1 MNMIDLRRITSPSVA
16 GADEYLRRTLLS
28 LAKSWDGADEM
39 RHHRRL
45 GSSDDLLAAQRYLAR
60 GNRGLI
66 PTDRLFLAN
75 GTWNVLLILLE
86 TLVGRGNSIA
96 VEGSTYSQVRDAAN
110 ILGIRLVPV
119 SLDAD
124 GLIPEAFDT
133 ACHVH
138 RPKLLYCVPNAQN
151 PTACTIPSG
160 RRAQIAEIA
169 RRHEVVIL
177 EDDPQG
183 LVREDFPPGFSDIAP
198 DISWTVMGLSKCFF
212 VGARIA
218 YVVAPDRAAIEQ
230 VMSRFGAMAMWYA
243 SVPSAAMTTRAILEG
258 AADDLLQAIRLEAG
272 RRRELVVKLMPGISA
287 SCIGALHVWLKSDV
301 LSGDELV
308 DKARMEGVLVRSGSE
323 FAVEKAN
330 SLDGIRVSLADVS
343 PASLEE
349 GLARLARI
357 IGPDRCGDAMQAVKP

>member
-1 MNMIDLRRITSPSVA
+1 MIDLRRITSPRTA

-28 LAKSWDGADEM
+28 LARRWDGADEM

-45 GSSDDLLAAQRYLAR
+45 GSQDDLLAAQKYLAN
-60 GNRGLI
+60 GNRGPV
-66 PTDRLFLAN
+66 PTDRIFLAN

-96 VEGSTYSQVRDAAN
+96 VEASTYSQVRDAAH

-119 SLDAD
+119 LLDAN
-124 GLIPEAFDT
+124 GLIPEAFDK
-133 ACHVH
+133 ACRIH

-151 PTACTIPSG
+151 PTACTIPLD

-169 RRHEVVIL
+169 RSHDVLIL

-212 VGARIA
+212 VGVRIA
-218 YVVAPDRAAIEQ
+218 YVVAPRRSAIEQ
-230 VMSRFGAMAMWYA
+230 VMARFGAMAMWYA
-243 SVPSAAMTTRAILEG
+243 SVPSAALATRAILEG
-258 AADDLLQAIRLEAG
+258 AAADLLQEIRSEG
-272 RRRELVVKLMPGISA
+272 VRRRALVAKLMPGISA
-287 SCIGALHVWLKSDV
+287 SSIGALHVWLKSDV
-301 LSGDELV
+301 LSGDKLV
-308 DKARMEGVLVRSGSE
+308 ERARMEGVLVRSGSE
-323 FAVEKAN
+323 FAVEKPDC
-330 SLDGIRVSLADVS
+330 LDGIRVSLADVS
-343 PASLEE
+343 LEALEE

-357 IGPDRCGDAMQAVKP
+357 VASGPV

>member
-1 MNMIDLRRITSPSVA
+1 MIDLRRITSPKVP

-28 LAKSWDGADEM
+28 LASRWDGADEM
-39 RHHRRL
+39 RQHRRL
-45 GSSDDLLAAQRYLAR
+45 GSTDDLIAAQKFLAR
-60 GNRGLI
+60 GNRGRI
-66 PTDRLFLAN
+66 PIDRLFLAN

-96 VEGSTYSQVRDAAN
+96 VEASTYSQVRDAAQ
-110 ILGIRLVPV
+110 ILGIGLVPIL
-119 SLDAD
+119 LDAH
-124 GLIPEAFDT
+124 GLIPEAFDK
-133 ACHVH
+133 ACHVR

-151 PTACTIPSG
+151 PTACTIPAG

-169 RRHEVVIL
+169 RRHDVVIL

-212 VGARIA
+212 VGTRIA

-243 SVPSAAMTTRAILEG
+243 SVPSAAIATRAILEG
-258 AADDLLQAIRLEAG
+258 AADDLLQAIRLEATW
-272 RRRELVVKLMPGISA
+272 RRDLAAKLMPGISPP
-287 SCIGALHVWLKSDV
+287 CVGALHLWLKSDA
-301 LSGDELV
+301 LSGDQLV
-308 DKARMEGVLVRSGSE
+308 ERARIEGILVRSGSE
-323 FAVEKAN
+323 FSVEKPN
-330 SLDGIRVSLADVS
+330 RLDGIRVSLADVS
-343 PASLEE
+343 RQSLEE

-357 IGPDRCGDAMQAVKP
+357 MGTVPM